1 MPDDITT
8 PDEEQDDLTPV
19 VHDDIMKRLLD
30 YQRQFR
36 EGSEPQ
42 EAAEDPRAMVDY
54 SAMEAQAAI
63 ATATA
68 ADEVVDLTEIEEA
81 ETEIEVIE
89 IEEVATPEAVQVAEA
104 EAMRKRVAQEA
115 VQVAESPTAE
125 ETELEPEI
133 SKAEVAELTM
143 AEPTKVEG
151 STPAAE
157 GGLAERVEQLEAALE
172 RIAMMLGAVRSDF
185 QDLAIRADERIS
197 EIEDALA
204 AVRGSSS

>member
-1 MPDDITT
+1 M
-8 PDEEQDDLTPV
+8 
-19 VHDDIMKRLLD
+19 
-30 YQRQFR
+30 
-36 EGSEPQ
+36 
-42 EAAEDPRAMVDY
+42 
-54 SAMEAQAAI
+54 
-63 ATATA
+63 
-68 ADEVVDLTEIEEA
+68 DLTEIEEA